1 MFNAA
6 VISAPCLFP
15 KKSEIEGNRSITDP
29 YLLITEIVLNQA
41 VGIAGLCLM
50 ITFVNKLTF
59 VKMIVKSSRG
69 LGKIIYRNDIQFVS
83 L

>member
-29 YLLITEIVLNQA
+29 YLLIIENLLNQA
-41 VGIAGLCLM
+41 IKIAGLRHM
-50 ITFVNKLTF
+50 ITFVK
-59 VKMIVKSSRG
+59 KIAKSTRG
-69 LGKIIYRNDIQFVS
+69 LGKIIYRKATQYIS

>member
-15 KKSEIEGNRSITDP
+15 KKSETEGNRSITDP

-41 VGIAGLCLM
+41 VGIARLCLM